1 MHWYLWI
8 LTRKEERMSPTTVA
22 METRARVVRRPL
34 LYVLVYPFVRES
46 GNESKR
52 ERTKERH

>member
-1 MHWYLWI
+1 MSEN
-8 LTRKEERMSPTTVA
+8 KQRMSPTTIA

-34 LYVLVYPFVRES
+34 LYVLVYPIVRES
-46 GNESKR
+46 GNESKY